1 MGGERRA
8 DSSPGSGVGRG
19 RAGQQV
25 QTRAH
30 LGDRRLI
37 SLACRRVD
45 EPSGK
50 ELFQPQVVIQDHIE
64 QGTLGGRTAGR
75 QGQTGSPTASP
86 HADSLTVYRGSRVY
100 TCGRRLLFRLRVSAL
115 GLGMGGGGYLT
126 NSFIR
131 SCDTAFCLYP
141 GRCYAVVSP

>member
-1 MGGERRA
+1 MLNYQLSRECGRELDIARPYRLFEESTQRWRAGAERGQRDRTSRVGGERRA

-19 RAGQQV
+19 RAGQLV

-50 ELFQPQVVIQDHIE
+50 ELFQPQVVVQDHLE
-64 QGTLGGRTAGR
+64 QGTLGGRQAGR
-75 QGQTGSPTASP
+75 VRQGLRQHRLTQT
-86 HADSLTVYRGSRVY
+86 H
-100 TCGRRLLFRLRVSAL
+100 
-115 GLGMGGGGYLT
+115 
-126 NSFIR
+126 
-131 SCDTAFCLYP
+131 
-141 GRCYAVVSP
+141 